1 MMLSCLEQIPSS
13 IVMGYSKL
21 ISYNYI
27 AMKRNYD
34 VYAKVW
40 PAVP

>member
-21 ISYNYI
+21 ISYNYV
-27 AMKRNYD
+27 AMNGSHG